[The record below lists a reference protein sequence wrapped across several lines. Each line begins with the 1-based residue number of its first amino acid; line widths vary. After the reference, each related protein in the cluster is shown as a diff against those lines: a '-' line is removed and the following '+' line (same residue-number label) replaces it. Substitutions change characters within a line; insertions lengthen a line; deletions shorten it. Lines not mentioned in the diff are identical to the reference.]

1 MLQILNNPLHFA
13 IRLARIGRFAP
24 AHLVSRGKIP
34 LPVAR
39 RINLQR
45 LYRNYRLQPELS
57 FVKLYRLRAL
67 LVAPAGI
74 SQNFLYSPL

>member
-24 AHLVSRGKIP
+24 AHLESRGKIP

-45 LYRNYRLQPELS
+45 LYRN
-57 FVKLYRLRAL
+57 
-67 LVAPAGI
+67 
-74 SQNFLYSPL
+74 